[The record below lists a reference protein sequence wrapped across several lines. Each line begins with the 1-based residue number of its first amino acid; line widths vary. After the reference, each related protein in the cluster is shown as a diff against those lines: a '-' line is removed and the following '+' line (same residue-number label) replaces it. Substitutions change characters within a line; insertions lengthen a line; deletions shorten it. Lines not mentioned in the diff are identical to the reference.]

1 MVASGRQDAEHKD
14 VKAARIFIKNT
25 SNKGRK
31 LNGQENR
38 QPRTPFTREDCKYSQ
53 TWMQHC
59 CKQVMAWQAET
70 NAAKKEK
77 KLTKERKT
85 SSKTSSRRKPKK
97 TATKTTTKVATK
109 TTTKAAT
116 KKPIRIDT
124 DSSEESSSSA
134 PSVDLQSP

>member
-1 MVASGRQDAEHKD
+1 MVASGRQDPEHKD

-53 TWMQHC
+53 TWLQHC
-59 CKQVMAWQAET
+59 CKQVMDWQAET
-70 NAAKKEK
+70 NAVKKKK
-77 KLTKERKT
+77 KLTKDRKT
-85 SSKTSSRRKPKK
+85 SSKASSRRKPKK
-97 TATKTTTKVATK
+97 AATKTTTKT
-109 TTTKAAT
+109 AT